1 MIRILHPDDAFSEMF
16 ELEASTEEGQPLQG
30 KIRKGEKGRPLFRSF
45 SCQKSLDILISAHT
59 QAQIS

>member
-30 KIRKGEKGRPLFRSF
+30 NDKKRRKRKATF
-45 SCQKSLDILISAHT
+45 
-59 QAQIS
+59 